1 MNLGDVHVYL
11 KVLEQE
17 AGKHQVYEK
26 SMEDSC
32 NLGFASI

>member
-1 MNLGDVHVYL
+1 MNLGDVHVDL

-17 AGKHQVYEK
+17 ARKHQVYEK

-32 NLGFASI
+32 HLGLASI

>member
-1 MNLGDVHVYL
+1 MNLGDVHDDL

-17 AGKHQVYEK
+17 AGKIQVYEK

-32 NLGFASI
+32 HLGFASI